1 MNMLNYKMSC
11 IIILSEVELMK
22 CLNNMERLQ
31 IANDTMMKL
40 LTLYEY
46 KGKDYYFE
54 NILKSSLN
62 QIIKQTIERDTFY
75 IGKLMNLDITPY
87 RYKLIIK
94 KDSNPKTNDEK
105 ILRNVKN
112 VFKIIAEDSDKFELT
127 SNEFLRLAIKIYK
140 EVKNISYVSE
150 NKTIKVNLIEE
161 KKRESRRKGVEE
173 MLKEYILLVNSDQY
187 ELTQIVTNFYIDFI
201 NLSPFNEGN
210 EIVGLLIIYLLLLKE
225 QFKMFHYVSFFEMIY
240 EEFDEF
246 KGYVNK
252 ANFNWKDGYSQT
264 NPLNNFLID
273 LLIEGYKKV
282 DKLSEDTKFDKNIA
296 KTYNIENTIMKM
308 NEVFTKEDI
317 REKHP
322 YVSLSTIDRTLK
334 RMRDENKIRPNGVG
348 RSATWV
354 RITNYERFEAQS
366 SKQMSLFD
374 IIMQKEEDE

>member
-1 MNMLNYKMSC
+1 MLNYKIYY
-11 IIILSEVELMK
+11 IIISSEVELMK

-112 VFKIIAEDSDKFELT
+112 VFKIIAENSDNFELT

>member
-1 MNMLNYKMSC
+1 
-11 IIILSEVELMK
+11 MK

-40 LTLYEY
+40 LALYEY

-112 VFKIIAEDSDKFELT
+112 VFKIIAEDSDNFELT